1 MAYATIALYLS
12 DAAEEPLGLKA
23 GENEREELG
32 RYIPKVRTIDR
43 KSWEDVGENDTQNKS
58 GS

>member
-23 GENEREELG
+23 GENEKEELG
-32 RYIPKVRTIDR
+32 KYIPKVRTVDR
-43 KSWEDVGENDTQNKS
+43 KSWDNVSGNDTQNRS
-58 GS
+58 GK